1 MKLLNIAT
9 IIALSTVVD
18 HSSSQVLAT
27 TTLKTSEYEL
37 EQEEDEDDATTL
49 GILATAKKTSQYET
63 EYEYETIPEQEEDE
77 DDASLGILATT
88 TKTLEYETETISK
101 QEDDAVSVLPLLRGV
116 KKAVNQFLSDS
127 DSEELSCAQEADA
140 CHHDNDCCGNMTC
153 DSLSLEYIGTVYV
166 LPSLY
171 CCGCGY

>member
-49 GILATAKKTSQYET
+49 GILATAKKTFEYET
-63 EYEYETIPEQEEDE
+63 EYEYETIPKQEEEDE
-77 DDASLGILATT
+77 DDASLGILATA
-88 TKTLEYETETISK
+88 TKTSEYETIPK
-101 QEDDAVSVLPLLRGV
+101 QEDDAVVVAPLLPTLLRGA
-116 KKAVNQFLSDS
+116 KKAVYQFLSDG
-127 DSEELSCAQEADA
+127 DGDNEELSCQPYMAVCAAYVQ
-140 CHHDNDCCGNMTC
+140 CCDG
-153 DSLSLEYIGTVYV
+153 Y
-166 LPSLY
+166 Y
-171 CCGCGY
+171 CCGLTSVCMPC

>member
-49 GILATAKKTSQYET
+49 GILATAKKTSEYET
-63 EYEYETIPEQEEDE
+63 EYEIISKQEQEDEE
-77 DDASLGILATT
+77 DDASLGILATA
-88 TKTLEYETETISK
+88 TKTSEYETIPK
-101 QEDDAVSVLPLLRGV
+101 QEDDAVVVAPLLPTLLRGA
-116 KKAVNQFLSDS
+116 KKAVYQFLSDG
-127 DSEELSCAQEADA
+127 DGDNEELTECGKPYDFCST
-140 CHHDNDCCGNMTC
+140 NSDCCSNKCEPG
-153 DSLSLEYIGTVYV
+153 
-166 LPSLY
+166 LY
-171 CCGCGY
+171 PFEGACY